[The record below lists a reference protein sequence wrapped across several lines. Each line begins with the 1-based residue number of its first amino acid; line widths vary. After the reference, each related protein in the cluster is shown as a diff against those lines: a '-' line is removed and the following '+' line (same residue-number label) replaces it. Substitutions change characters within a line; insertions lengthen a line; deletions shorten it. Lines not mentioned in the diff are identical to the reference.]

1 MKTFKNKISIKLLAL
16 VIIFL
21 FLNTSVFSDN
31 RSEKKNKKNN
41 LSPVKFKREINMKDN
56 FVIVKTETFFTKKQ
70 WKELKELSKKRKKK
84 EKLIKKNPSYKI
96 QLNF

>member
-70 WKELKELSKKRKKK
+70 WKELKELSKERKKK
-84 EKLIKKNPSYKI
+84 EKLIKKNPSSKI

>member
-21 FLNTSVFSDN
+21 FLNTSVFPDN

-41 LSPVKFKREINMKDN
+41 LSPVKFKREINMKDD

-70 WKELKELSKKRKKK
+70 WKELKELSKERKKK
-84 EKLIKKNPSYKI
+84 EKLIKKNPSKI

>member
-70 WKELKELSKKRKKK
+70 WKELKELSKERKKK
-84 EKLIKKNPSYKI
+84 EKLIKKNPSSKI
-96 QLNF
+96 

>member
-70 WKELKELSKKRKKK
+70 WKELKELSKERKKK